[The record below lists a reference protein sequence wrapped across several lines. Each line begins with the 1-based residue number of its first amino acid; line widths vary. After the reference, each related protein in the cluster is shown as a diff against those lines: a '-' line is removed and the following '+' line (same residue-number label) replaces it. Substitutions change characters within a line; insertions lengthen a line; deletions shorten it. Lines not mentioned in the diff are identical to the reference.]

1 VKTETDIKKLFDI
14 TGKIAVVTGGGGE
27 LCGTMAEAL
36 GQLGVKVA
44 LLDLNFGNVLQMED
58 AINKNGGQ
66 AKAFVCNVLDEAQLK
81 VVLSKISKLWGE
93 PDFLIN
99 GAGGNAEQGTTSME
113 FMEVEDLKRSETR
126 GFVDMDMEG
135 FKKVF
140 DLNSLG
146 TILPTKVF
154 SRGMVK
160 KKKGS
165 IINISSISA
174 FTPLTKVGAYSAAKA
189 AVASFTHWLAVHF
202 SHTGV
207 RVNAIAPGF
216 FMTEQLRF
224 LHIDQKTG
232 KLLPRAKKV
241 IAQIPMGKYGNP
253 EDLISTMVWLLSD
266 SSSYVTGAV
275 VPVDGGFSS
284 FTL

>member
-1 VKTETDIKKLFDI
+1 METDAKKLFDI
-14 TGKIAVVTGGGGE
+14 TDRICVITGGGGE

-36 GQLGVKVA
+36 GQLGVRVA
-44 LLDLNFGNVLQMED
+44 LLDLNLENIRKKES
-58 AINKNGGQ
+58 AIKKMGGQ
-66 AKAFVCNVLDEAQLK
+66 AMGFGCDVLNESQLQE
-81 VVLSKISKLWGE
+81 VLSKISELWGE

-113 FMEVEDLKRSETR
+113 FMEVEDLKRPKTR
-126 GFVDMDMEG
+126 GFFDLDMKE

-140 DLNSLG
+140 DLNFFG
-146 TILPTKVF
+146 TIFPTKVF
-154 SRGMVK
+154 SRGMVRK
-160 KKKGS
+160 GRGS

-174 FTPLTKVGAYSAAKA
+174 LTPLTKVGAYSAAKA
-189 AVASFTHWLAVHF
+189 AVVSFTSWLAVHF

-232 KLLPRAKKV
+232 KLLPRAKRV
-241 IAQIPMGKYGNP
+241 IAQIPMGNYGNS
-253 EDLISTMVWLLSD
+253 EDLISTIVWLLSD
-266 SSSYVTGAV
+266 SSRYITGTV
-275 VPVDGGFSS
+275 IPVDGGFSS
-284 FTL
+284 FTI